1 MNHPFYVFCW
11 LRGGRCFYLAQL
23 QGVQVHHT
31 RSMYYEYEDSEEGSY
46 KDLSCGAKQDS
57 CQTRFVLCLHESAS
71 QRARGTAKGCGPYV
85 GASRRLA
92 RNRRPH
98 SGGYRGLR
106 RRPTIADDMSRCM
119 RVPAVRQL
127 LVGDPAAKT
136 PNRGIPRV
144 KSVRTVGRG
153 ILPYTST
160 QLWKDLLT
168 AMREHAESSSWVSS
182 GLLNA
187 PSE

>member
-1 MNHPFYVFCW
+1 MGQGGW
-11 LRGGRCFYLAQL
+11 L
-23 QGVQVHHT
+23 
-31 RSMYYEYEDSEEGSY
+31 
-46 KDLSCGAKQDS
+46 
-57 CQTRFVLCLHESAS
+57 
-71 QRARGTAKGCGPYV
+71 QRA
-85 GASRRLA
+85 S
-92 RNRRPH
+92 
-98 SGGYRGLR
+98 
-106 RRPTIADDMSRCM
+106 PTADDMSRCM